1 MGFWKNLL
9 IGAAGVKTYQN
20 VYNRPIIIAPPGY
33 VVRGLKQK
41 GLRSKWLVKYS
52 KENQLNVT
60 SQFTINS
67 TTRSVNVGANK
78 FTVNW
83 PG

>member
-1 MGFWKNLL
+1 LGFWKNLL
-9 IGAAGVKTYQN
+9 IGAAGIKTYQN

-41 GLRSKWLVKYS
+41 GLGSIWVVKYS

-60 SQFTINS
+60 SQFTVNS
-67 TTRSVNVGANK
+67 ATRSVNVGANK

>member
-9 IGAAGVKTYQN
+9 IGAAGVKTYQT

-33 VVRGLKQK
+33 VVRGLKHK
-41 GLRSKWLVKYS
+41 GLGSKWVVRYS

-60 SQFTINS
+60 SQFTVNS
-67 TTRSVNVGANK
+67 STRSVNVGANK

>member
-1 MGFWKNLL
+1 LGFWKNLL

>member
-1 MGFWKNLL
+1 M
-9 IGAAGVKTYQN
+9 
-20 VYNRPIIIAPPGY
+20 
-33 VVRGLKQK
+33 RGLKQK
-41 GLRSKWLVKYS
+41 GLGSKWVVRYS

-60 SQFTINS
+60 SQFTVNS
-67 TTRSVNVGANK
+67 STRSVNVGANK

>member
-1 MGFWKNLL
+1 M
-9 IGAAGVKTYQN
+9 
-20 VYNRPIIIAPPGY
+20 
-33 VVRGLKQK
+33 RGLKQK
-41 GLRSKWLVKYS
+41 GLGSKWVVKYS

-60 SQFTINS
+60 SQFTVNS
-67 TTRSVNVGANK
+67 ATRSVNVGANK